1 MMAEYAEALKRN
13 GIDYDGAMERFG
25 GNAELYE
32 RLEQALAGGD
42 VDTAVREAHT
52 LKGVAGNLS
61 FAALYEAASK
71 VNAALREGD
80 LAGATALMD
89 PVRSAHA
96 AVVSALS
103 SLRDAR

>member
-25 GNAELYE
+25 GNAALYE
-32 RLEQALAGGD
+32 RLALKFLDDAHFAALEQALADGD

-61 FAALYEAASK
+61 FRQSTSVGMRACSSS
-71 VNAALREGD
+71 RRG
-80 LAGATALMD
+80 
-89 PVRSAHA
+89 R
-96 AVVSALS
+96 VVQS
-103 SLRDAR
+103 RCQT